1 MPSWPPIFRLQGRA
15 GGGQRG
21 HHADL
26 SDLVGP
32 TLNGKKLEPY
42 GVGYSRLMLQDV
54 LRKKM
59 GFKGIILSDWAITVD
74 CNERCSNPTAE
85 APQRPQDIS
94 TAWGVNDLTVEQRY
108 VLGVKAGI
116 DQFGGTQDV
125 APLLSA
131 VKKGLISQARLD
143 QSVRRVL
150 EAKFKQGLFDNP
162 YVDPARA
169 QALIATP
176 ANHVLA
182 AQTQREAQV
191 LLTNKG
197 LLPVVPAGKKVW
209 LFDVEAKAAQE
220 AGLSVVATPA
230 EADFVIIRAESP
242 SEKLHPNHFSATAR
256 RKGTSISVMAMAPMM
271 RSRRPR
277 RRASLLSLPSS
288 SIAPRS
294 SPMWWTRP
302 TR

>member
-1 MPSWPPIFRLQGRA
+1 
-15 GGGQRG
+15 
-21 HHADL
+21 
-26 SDLVGP
+26 
-32 TLNGKKLEPY
+32 LNGKELEPY

-271 RSRRPR
+271 R
-277 RRASLLSLPSS
+277 
-288 SIAPRS
+288 
-294 SPMWWTRP
+294 
-302 TR
+302 